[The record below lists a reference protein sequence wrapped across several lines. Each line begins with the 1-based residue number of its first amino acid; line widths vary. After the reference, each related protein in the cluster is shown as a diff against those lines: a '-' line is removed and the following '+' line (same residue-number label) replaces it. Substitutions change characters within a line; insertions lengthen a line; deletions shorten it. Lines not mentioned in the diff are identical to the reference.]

1 MNCQNVNADT
11 LVKFI
16 RFANTTKRKP
26 FHRTESIPAPQ
37 YPPGKASTPR
47 KPCVQINDVNRQID
61 VSYPSLNLAP
71 QIDME
76 IIEMI
81 LSAQGI
87 QVETKLNESEDK
99 HFRRGTLQLE
109 TVAGK
114 SSVSFL
120 PKISLPVLDVEKTL
134 AKPVLRQGDIDI
146 KIKRTKSSLD
156 RSSFVLKASIDGNQE
171 KIATSRLKLYIGTLV
186 GNGVIFNLVDLST
199 PTEQICLIQCNADLG
214 KLLSKFLMKTKCVS

>member
-1 MNCQNVNADT
+1 MNCEDVNAET
-11 LVKFI
+11 LVNFI
-16 RFANTTKRKP
+16 RFANATKRKP

-37 YPPGKASTPR
+37 YPPSTASTPR
-47 KPCVQINDVNRQID
+47 KPFVQINDVNRQID

-109 TVAGK
+109 TVASK

-120 PKISLPVLDVEKTL
+120 PKISLAVLDVEKIL
-134 AKPVLRQGDIDI
+134 AKTALRQGDIDI
-146 KIKRTKSSLD
+146 KIKRTKSTRD
-156 RSSFVLKASIDGNQE
+156 RSSFLLKASIDGNQE
-171 KIATSRLKLYIGTLV
+171 KIAASRLKLYIGTLV
-186 GNGVIFNLVDLST
+186 GNGVLRNLIDLST
-199 PTEQICLIQCNADLG
+199 PTEQIWLIQCNVDLG
-214 KLLSKFLMKTKCVS
+214 KLL